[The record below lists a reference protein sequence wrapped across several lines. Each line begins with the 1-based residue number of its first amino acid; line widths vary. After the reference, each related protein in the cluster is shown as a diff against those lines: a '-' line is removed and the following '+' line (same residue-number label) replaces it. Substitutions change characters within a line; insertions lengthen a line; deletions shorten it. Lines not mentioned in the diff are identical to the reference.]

1 MLLVLQ
7 QNNLLGE
14 PPTLVEVPDVV
25 GLDQAAAAAAL
36 EAEGFVVSYREAYS
50 STVAVGDVIS
60 QDPLAGTEQLE
71 GSVVF
76 ITLSL
81 GDEPVSNNKG
91 AGRPKRPRRRMLVEI
106 DGRDFEV
113 SSADEA
119 RELLQKARKAA
130 EQIIE
135 KARTTPVR
143 VNRGIQ
149 RPRISTKEPELK
161 QVVAQARRDIT
172 SLYDEHSRE
181 LEIRALM
188 MRAEEEEE
196 EAILRLLM

>member
-1 MLLVLQ
+1 MLLLLQ

-25 GLDQAAAAAAL
+25 GLDQAAAIAAL
-36 EAEGFVVSYREAYS
+36 EADGFVVSFREAYS
-50 STVAVGDVIS
+50 SSVAIGDAIS
-60 QDPLAGTEQLE
+60 QDPAAGTEQIE

-76 ITLSL
+76 VTLSL
-81 GDEPVSNNKG
+81 GEEPVSTNKG
-91 AGRPKRPRRRMLVEI
+91 AGRPRRRRRLLVEI

-119 RELLQKARKAA
+119 IALLKKARTAA
-130 EQIIE
+130 ETIIE
-135 KARTTPVR
+135 KARTTPTR
-143 VNRGIQ
+143 VNRGVQ
-149 RPRISTKEPELK
+149 RPRISTPDPELK
-161 QVVAQARRDIT
+161 QVVAQARKEIT
-172 SLYDEHSRE
+172 SLYNAHSRE

-188 MRAEEEEE
+188 MKREEEEEE